1 MSGIGCRARDYSI
14 VDLVILCVVGP
25 LRVDVINGHNF
36 AATHSIVI
44 GH

>member
-14 VDLVILCVVGP
+14 VDLVILCVVGS